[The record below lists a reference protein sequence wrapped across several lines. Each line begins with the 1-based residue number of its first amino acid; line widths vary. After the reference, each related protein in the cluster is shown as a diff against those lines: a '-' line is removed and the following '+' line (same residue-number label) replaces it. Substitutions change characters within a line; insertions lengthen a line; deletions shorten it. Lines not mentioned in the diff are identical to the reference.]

1 MCKIEHNKIRVKLRE
16 ANGAFSV
23 GYSREEGDV
32 EFPWDFEDSGFQQT
46 ENDAG
51 SRREPL
57 GQE

>member
-32 EFPWDFEDSGFQQT
+32 EFPWDFEDSGFQ
-46 ENDAG
+46 
-51 SRREPL
+51 
-57 GQE
+57 